1 MSTYLRSSFTPCWHY
16 GYFSLHPKCLTPN
29 RGLTEGNTHSH
40 FTHFLS
46 PPALPPLSGG
56 KAGFWDMGDAVAAWP
71 EQRRAWTSSQGQI
84 SEVCSG
90 PKLCQIQWQQ
100 RRRTHLSPQ
109 LCFWEQQLV
118 RWLCLGKSRFVV
130 SLLLQWVFLRS
141 LLRDINSDIL

>member
-56 KAGFWDMGDAVAAWP
+56 KAGFWDMGDVVAAWP

-84 SEVCSG
+84 NEVCSG

-109 LCFWEQQLV
+109 LLGAAVSQMALPRKIQV
-118 RWLCLGKSRFVV
+118 RSFPSFTMGFPKVLA
-130 SLLLQWVFLRS
+130 
-141 LLRDINSDIL
+141 